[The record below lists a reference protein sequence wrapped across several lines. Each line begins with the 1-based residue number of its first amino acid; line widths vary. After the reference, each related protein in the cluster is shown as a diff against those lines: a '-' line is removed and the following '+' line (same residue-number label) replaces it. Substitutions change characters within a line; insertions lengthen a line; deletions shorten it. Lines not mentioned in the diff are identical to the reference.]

1 VTITE
6 TIKRVK
12 SIFFSHSRQGESFV
26 LTRPSTREILLSAA
40 SAIAMVT
47 VSQPAFSQ
55 DAPVDDNEDLIVVTG
70 IRASVE
76 KSLND
81 KRSAQQIV
89 DTINSEDIGKSTDQN
104 IAEALNRVS
113 GVSITT
119 NDGEGSLI
127 SIRGASP
134 EQTIVTL
141 NGAALGST
149 GFSQAVD
156 LSSYSADILSK
167 IEIIKTPSADDEEGS
182 LGGLVNLI
190 TRKPLELNKNVRTAT
205 VQGRWNTQSY
215 DGVQNKPF
223 SAEDYKLSGTVSQK
237 FADDTFGVILSLV
250 DETSSVRRDS
260 VANRNYNGFRS
271 FNAEDQNGTVYN
283 TQSYSDPAIWGIA
296 PQLVAYEVLE
306 GQRDRQALDFA
317 AQWQPMDNTIIT
329 GNLSIAK
336 QDIENT
342 QDSVVLRFN
351 DQTRDPNN
359 GPATDA
365 AGNPLYHPSTLPLNN
380 PAFNN
385 ATTGAPCDPALLA
398 AAGVACNRFVAPF
411 ADPSSWQVV
420 NTETRAWD
428 RILRRYDGG
437 DVNAAS
443 NSFSNENLTT
453 SLDFEQRLFDAV
465 TVNVG
470 GSYQKSE
477 QIPDKQVYVNL
488 QSARENPFYLR
499 FFQDPSDLEPH
510 GFDCTSG
517 TCRPVTGST
526 PVGLGNIIAN
536 PTAAQIASLAAQGI
550 TGTIGQPILVRG
562 ADNTSNSG
570 FNPDDILAKSVGNIF
585 ETIRTVED
593 TNEVLYMDLD
603 YDFNRFGI
611 SSFEFGGK
619 YTKREKL
626 VDNQDGRVSNVNA
639 GATVINPLTGQAVLV
654 SNALD
659 QTPVLPF
666 ATNVNPRGF
675 LNGIGLGGNAIADG
689 FASVDPLALYNLV
702 RADEG
707 VAIDFD
713 ASQTRTAELKNWAAY
728 GKANFDFLEN
738 RLTGDIGL
746 RWVQTDVATTGSS
759 GLSAFNE
766 GFGRNQRV
774 YDLRN
779 LRSLMDASQPACPA
793 IPFTPGGHS
802 YGDAARFARVDGLGV
817 DTNGT
822 LTFNDDTPLPNSLPC
837 HEPFLLSPAGLQANG
852 GFIVDLRRY
861 NNIFWTNNDIFTNGF
876 QTTDA
881 AGLNLAP
888 GINNTIRSFATSG
901 SHKYDVFLPNLNVNY
916 AINDEMIGRFAVSRT
931 MTRPEIDSLKPGFS
945 VRETGWG
952 NPAQRVNQA
961 NLGNTQLDPLTS
973 TNFDASFEWYF
984 QKDALVSVG
993 LFHKKIKNLLEVEQ
1007 QRVFLRD
1014 IKTEIQNGEEV
1025 STTGLILDEN
1035 SITIDNCY
1043 AEILGEWQYNYNPAY
1058 VEGMLFSDDPDFL
1071 CAQFQATQ
1079 SRNAAGASISGME
1092 LQYSQNYKFLP
1103 GFWGGLGLTA
1113 NYTYQD
1119 SSFDADTSSLVAGA
1133 TLDRFQIDRTPEHS
1147 YNVTAYWEQDG
1158 HQLRLAYGGASD
1170 VLVQRNFQLGALWEE
1185 GRETLD
1191 FSGAYKV
1198 NDRLTFTLEAQN
1210 ILDQPIRQYFTS
1222 RSIQLPESATDG
1234 GTVLVDYN
1242 EGNPI
1247 SGDAYD
1253 GRTTFEYNTGT
1264 NVRAAIRFTF

>member
-1 VTITE
+1 MLA
-6 TIKRVK
+6 R
-12 SIFFSHSRQGESFV
+12 S
-26 LTRPSTREILLSAA
+26 STRKALFSAG
-40 SAIAMVT
+40 SAIAVLAS
-47 VSQPAFSQ
+47 SQSVFAQ
-55 DAPVDDNEDLIVVTG
+55 DAPVNDEVDEIVVTG

-81 KRSAQQIV
+81 KRFAQQIV
-89 DTINSEDIGKSTDQN
+89 DTINAEDIGKSTDQN
-104 IAEALNRVS
+104 IAEALNRIS

-119 NDGEGSLI
+119 NDGEGSQI

-134 EQTIVTL
+134 EQTVVTL

-156 LSSYSADILSK
+156 LSSFSADILAK
-167 IEIIKTPSADDEEGS
+167 VEVIKTPSADDEEGS

-190 TRKPLELNKNVRTAT
+190 TRKPLDLNKNVRTLT
-205 VQGRWNTQSY
+205 MQGRWNTQSL
-215 DGVQNKPF
+215 DGLKDKPLGI
-223 SAEDYKLSGTVSQK
+223 EDYKISGTVSQK
-237 FADDTFGVILSLV
+237 FADDKFGVILSVV
-250 DETSSVRRDS
+250 DETSSLRRDS

-271 FNAEDQNGTVYN
+271 FNAEDQNGNVYN
-283 TQSYSDPAIWGIA
+283 SQSYTDPAIWGIA

-306 GQRDRQALDFA
+306 GQRDRQAIDFS
-317 AQWQPMDNTIIT
+317 AQWRPFEETSIT
-329 GNLSIAK
+329 GNVSFAR
-336 QDIENT
+336 QEIENT
-342 QDSVVLRFN
+342 QNSVVLRFN

-365 AGNPLYHPSTLPLNN
+365 NGNPLYHPSTLPLNN

-385 ATTGAPCDPALLA
+385 PVTGAPCDPDLLA
-398 AAGVACNRFVAPF
+398 AAGVSCNRFVAPF

-443 NSFSNENLTT
+443 NSFSNENLTA

-470 GSYQKSE
+470 GSYQKAE
-477 QIPDKQVYVNL
+477 DIPDKQVYANL

-499 FFQDPSDLEPH
+499 FFQDPSALEPH
-510 GFDCTSG
+510 GIDCTSG
-517 TCRPVTGST
+517 ICRPITGST
-526 PVGLGNIIAN
+526 PVNLGSIIAN
-536 PTAAQIASLAAQGI
+536 PTAEQIADLAARGI

-585 ETIRTVED
+585 ETIRSVED
-593 TNEVLYMDLD
+593 TNEVLYMDVD
-603 YDFNRFGI
+603 YDFDRFGI

-619 YTKREKL
+619 YTKREKM

-639 GATVINPLTGQAVLV
+639 GATVINPLTGEPVLV

-666 ATNVNPRGF
+666 AQNVAPRGF

-713 ASQTRTAELKNWAAY
+713 ASKSRSASFENVAAY
-728 GKANFDFLEN
+728 GKANFDFFEE

-746 RWVQTDVATTGSS
+746 RWVQTEVQTSGSS

-779 LRSLMDASQPACPA
+779 LRSLMDASNPACPA

-802 YGDAARFARVDGLGV
+802 YGDAARFARVDGLGI

-837 HEPFLLSPAGLQANG
+837 HEPFLLGPDALRANG

-861 NNIFWTNNDIFTNGF
+861 NNIFWTNNDIFTGGYA
-876 QTTDA
+876 TTDA
-881 AGLNLAP
+881 AGEVLAP
-888 GINNTIRSFATSG
+888 GVNNTIRSFATSG
-901 SHKYDVFLPNLNVNY
+901 SHKYDVFLPNLNLNY
-916 AINDEMIGRFAVSRT
+916 VVNDEMIARFAVSKT
-931 MTRPEIDSLKPGFS
+931 MTRPAIDSLKPGFS

-952 NPAQRVNQA
+952 NPEQRVNQA
-961 NLGNTQLDPLTS
+961 NLGNTELEPLTS

-984 QKDALVSVG
+984 EKDALLSIGV
-993 LFHKKIKNLLEVEQ
+993 FRKDIKNLLEVEQ

-1014 IKTEIQNGEEV
+1014 IKTEIQNGEDV
-1025 STTGLILDEN
+1025 STAGLILDEN

-1043 AEILGEWQYNYNPAY
+1043 AEILGEWQYNYNRSY
-1058 VEGMLFSDDPDFL
+1058 VEGMLFSDDPEFL

-1079 SRNAAGASISGME
+1079 SRNAAGATINGVE
-1092 LQYSQNYKFLP
+1092 LQYSQNYSFLP

-1119 SSFDADTSSLVAGA
+1119 SSFSADTSSLVEGA
-1133 TLDRFQIDRTPEHS
+1133 VLDRFQIDRTPEHS
-1147 YNVTAYWEQDG
+1147 YNVTAYWEQNG
-1158 HQLRLAYGGASD
+1158 HQLRLAYGGATD

-1198 NDRLTFTLEAQN
+1198 NDRLTFTFDAQN
-1210 ILDQPIRQYFTS
+1210 ILDQPVRQYFTS
-1222 RSIQLPESATDG
+1222 RSIQLPESATGG
-1234 GTVLVDYN
+1234 GTALVDFN

-1247 SGDAYD
+1247 SGDAYK

-1264 NVRAAIRFTF
+1264 NLRAAVRFTF